1 MDQEKTAK
9 SIEYACTQTINN
21 KSINNNAKV
30 QVIQIT
36 ICQQKR
42 KLVITILYKGTAAAT
57 KQTDFLSL
65 RQAKANQ
72 TRVKMIQIR
81 QTVVKFALLTKN
93 CDGTH

>member
-1 MDQEKTAK
+1 MDQEKTTE

-57 KQTDFLSL
+57 KQTHFLSL